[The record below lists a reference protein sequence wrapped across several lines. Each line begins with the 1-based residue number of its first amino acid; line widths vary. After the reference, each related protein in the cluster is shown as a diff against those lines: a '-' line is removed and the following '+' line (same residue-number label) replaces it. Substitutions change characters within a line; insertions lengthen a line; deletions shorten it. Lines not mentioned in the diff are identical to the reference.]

1 MSEIDFQA
9 ALAQARKDR
18 IPVMALRHD
27 SEGLDD
33 VVVETPRMF
42 RAEMM
47 SDAHLWMCCYF
58 GDNHERVT
66 FAVTAVKEGRKAKLL
81 FSVTEEPSEWLDWD
95 KMRAD
100 VLEAKKAAAFDAAA
114 RFPGA

>member
-1 MSEIDFQA
+1 MSSSHSGSFEA
-9 ALAQARKDR
+9 ALEQARKDR

-47 SDAHLWMCCYF
+47 DRDALWMACYF
-58 GDNHERVT
+58 DNGEQVT
-66 FAVTAVKEGRKAKLL
+66 FWVTAHKGRLN
-81 FSVTEEPSEWLDWD
+81 FSVTEEPPEWRDWD
-95 KMRAD
+95 KLRG
-100 VLEAKKAAAFDAAA
+100 DA
-114 RFPGA
+114 